1 MQLKKTIFT
10 LLAFLSFSL
19 SAIAAVNIN
28 TATQE
33 EIETLSGIGPVKAKS
48 IVDYRKAHGGFKSVD
63 ELENVDGIGA
73 ATLNNLR
80 KDVSVTGKTT
90 VAEPEEKKPAKIKKQ
105 AKEAKAVGNEKAAA
119 SGKTADTKLPKEAKT
134 DKLAKEP
141 KAAK

>member
-1 MQLKKTIFT
+1 MQLKKIIFT

-90 VAEPEEKKPAKIKKQ
+90 VVVPEEKPAKNKKPAKD
-105 AKEAKAVGNEKAAA
+105 AKAVGNEKAAA
-119 SGKTADTKLPKEAKT
+119 SGKTADSKKVKETKT
-134 DKLAKEP
+134 DKPAKEP